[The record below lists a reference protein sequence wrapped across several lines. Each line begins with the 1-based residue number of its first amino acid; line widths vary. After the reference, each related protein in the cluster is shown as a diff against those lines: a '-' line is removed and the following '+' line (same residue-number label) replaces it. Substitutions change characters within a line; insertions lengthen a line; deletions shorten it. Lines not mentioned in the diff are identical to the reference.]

1 MSYKATDGREFTHAG
16 LYHNYQRGLDEDARE
31 QLAQKSAQQIEDAPG
46 GPEHEAN
53 IKAHGPVLESTIKYD
68 GAGRWRHIATHRDG
82 SKSESVHPE
91 AFRAQQI
98 QGRYFGIDEP
108 PPAIKTH
115 QRSRQVPTGEREQ
128 ERQDREDGR
137 QNNENA

>member
-1 MSYKATDGREFTHAG
+1 MSFRASDGREFTHEG
-16 LYHNYQRGLDEDARE
+16 LYRNYQRGLDQDARDR
-31 QLAQKSAQQIEDAPG
+31 LALKGQRQIENAPG

-68 GAGRWRHIATHRDG
+68 GAGRWLHIATHQDG
-82 SKSESVHPE
+82 IKSKSVHPE
-91 AFRAQQI
+91 VFRAQQI

-128 ERQDREDGR
+128 ERIDREDGR
-137 QNNENA
+137 ETSGDR